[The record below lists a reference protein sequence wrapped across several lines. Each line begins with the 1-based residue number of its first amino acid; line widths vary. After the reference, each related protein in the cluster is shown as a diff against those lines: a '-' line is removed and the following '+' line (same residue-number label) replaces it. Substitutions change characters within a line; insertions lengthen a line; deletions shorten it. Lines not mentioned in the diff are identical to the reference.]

1 MKEKERGSEFHI
13 SQMPSVLTL
22 ERDDDAEY
30 VLSGRTA
37 IDLII
42 RMLNLQRNVE
52 RVYMPAYGCESMVEP
67 FLRNGIKVEQ
77 YDMHLSSEGLQYNID
92 CNKQTDIL
100 YVNNYFGYDDT
111 LSRDIVRQFK
121 QRGTFIIYDRTHSML
136 MADEEMQALANFSF
150 CSIRKW
156 MGVVTGA
163 FITSP
168 EGRFNPTL
176 DDVDYWQDKA
186 IAMMVKAKYLVGSM
200 KVDKKLFLDAFGR
213 FGHHLTDDYVSKRMD
228 DLSYSIWKQTDLD
241 AIREQRR
248 KNASMLHEGV
258 KGVRFIADL
267 NDNSCPLFVPV
278 FFDSKEERD
287 RMRKVLIEAN
297 IYCPVH
303 WQKNVLVKEDM
314 KVNKLFDTEL
324 SLICDQRYENSDM
337 QRIIEIVN
345 KSIKP

>member
-1 MKEKERGSEFHI
+1 MKEKEIGSEFHI
-13 SQMPSVLTL
+13 SQLPHVLTS
-22 ERDDDAEY
+22 ERDNDAEY

-37 IDLII
+37 IGLII
-42 RMLNLQRNVE
+42 RMLNLRRNVE

-67 FLRNGIKVEQ
+67 FLRNGIKVVQ

-111 LSRDIVRQFK
+111 LSLNIVRQFK
-121 QRGTFIIYDRTHSML
+121 QRGAFIIYDRTHSML
-136 MADEEMQALANFSF
+136 MADEEMQVLADYSF

-186 IAMMVKAKYLVGSM
+186 IAMMVKAKYLEGSM
-200 KVDKKLFLDAFGR
+200 EVDKSLFLDAFGR
-213 FGHHLTDDYVSKRMD
+213 FGYHLSEDYENKRMD
-228 DLSYSIWKQTDLD
+228 DFSYSIWKHTDLD
-241 AIREQRR
+241 TMREQRR
-248 KNASMLHEGV
+248 KNARMLHEGV
-258 KGVRFIADL
+258 NGVRHIADF

-278 FFDSKEERD
+278 FFNNKGDRD
-287 RMRKVLIEAN
+287 RVRRALIDAS

-303 WQKNVLVKEDM
+303 WPKNRLVKDEM
-314 KVNKLFDTEL
+314 RVNELFDTEL
-324 SLICDQRYENSDM
+324 SLICDQRYDESDM
-337 QRIIEIVN
+337 KRIIEIVN
-345 KSIKP
+345 KSIES